1 MKNNKHFASF
11 WNTFQPI
18 LKGNFRVQDSKADEQ
33 EEQKAENF
41 AE

>member
-1 MKNNKHFASF
+1 MNNNKHFASF
-11 WNTFQPI
+11 WNTFQRI
-18 LKGNFRVQDSKADEQ
+18 LKGNFGVQDSEADEQ

>member
-1 MKNNKHFASF
+1 MKNKKHFASI
-11 WNTFQPI
+11 WNASWRI
-18 LKGNFRVQDSKADEQ
+18 LKGNFGVQDSEADEQ